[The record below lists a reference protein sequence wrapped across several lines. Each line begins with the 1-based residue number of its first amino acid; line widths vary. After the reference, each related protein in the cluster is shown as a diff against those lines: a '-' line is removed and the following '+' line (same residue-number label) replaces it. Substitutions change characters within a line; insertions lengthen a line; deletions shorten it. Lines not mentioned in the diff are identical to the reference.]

1 VEHIGM
7 LEEVLVR
14 LITIMVM
21 AGLHMAAVEV
31 KMLVEE
37 MAE

>member
-1 VEHIGM
+1 M
-7 LEEVLVR
+7 LEEVLVH
-14 LITIMVM
+14 LITLMVM

-31 KMLVEE
+31 HRLVEE